1 MHVCQVV
8 VIAAG
13 FCTRAH
19 RMAASGKLPPGIA
32 FYEVDLPAASQQK
45 QELMQHVEQKVGRSK
60 P

>member
-1 MHVCQVV
+1 M
-8 VIAAG
+8 IAAG